1 MKLILGALMGLM
13 LAATASADSVW
24 TYSGN
29 AISGPW
35 HDFLGPNP
43 CGCALSGSVAFDA
56 LGNATS
62 WDFTDGTH
70 ELTNLNSTGRF
81 SDTGSIMSGSP
92 FSEWAVDLTGAGIY
106 MFTGFYGS
114 NYEATDGVLLGNS
127 LLWLSEEGNKGVW
140 VDGPVPTTEPASLL
154 LLGAGLAALAFKRR
168 RKPADTSVWETLA

>member
-1 MKLILGALMGLM
+1 MKLILGAFLGLM

-29 AISGPW
+29 AISGPG

-56 LGNATS
+56 LGNAAS
-62 WDFTDGTH
+62 WDFSDGTH
-70 ELTNLNSTGRF
+70 ELTQANSSASFYGIF
-81 SDTGSIMSGSP
+81 SPIVFGGWYVTIAGNGVSM
-92 FSEWAVDLTGAGIY
+92 LTE
-106 MFTGFYGS
+106 FYGS
-114 NYEATDGVLLGNS
+114 NYEATDSVVMGQNVFLM
-127 LLWLSEEGNKGVW
+127 EEGNKGVW

-168 RKPADTSVWETLA
+168 RKPADTSIWETLA